1 MKKINQQQIADILG
15 VKQGTVSKYFTG
27 RSRITLEDALHVSKE
42 LKVPVEIFYDS
53 RSQLKYLGKAY
64 KR

>member
-15 VKQGTVSKYFTG
+15 VRQGTVSKYLTG

-42 LKVPVEIFYDS
+42 LKVPVQIFSDS
-53 RSQLKYLGKAY
+53 KLQLKYFGKAY